1 MNIRVDQQNGSKV
14 AIIESSEI
22 IIRNV
27 QDALDLMASIKF
39 HHDSYKIVIH
49 QSNITEEFFELK
61 TRLAGDILQKYVN
74 YQIKLAVVGNFEV
87 YNSKSL
93 KDFIYECNRGEQ
105 VFFLEDEQ
113 SAIQVLHL
121 LRSLEMIQFPHSD
134 S

>member
-1 MNIRVDQQNGSKV
+1 MNIRVDQQNDSKV
-14 AIIESSEI
+14 AIVESSDI

-39 HHDSYKIVIH
+39 NHDSYKIVIR
-49 QSNITEEFFELK
+49 QANITEDFFELK

-74 YQIKLAVVGNFEV
+74 YHIKLAVVGNFKV

-93 KDFIYECNRGEQ
+93 KDFIYECNKGEQ

-113 SAIQVLHL
+113 SAIQVLHA
-121 LRSLEMIQFPHSD
+121 LR
-134 S
+134 

>member
-1 MNIRVDQQNGSKV
+1 MNIRVDQQNDSKV
-14 AIIESSEI
+14 AIVESSDI

-39 HHDSYKIVIH
+39 NHDSYKIVVR
-49 QSNITEEFFELK
+49 QANITEDFFELK

-74 YQIKLAVVGNFEV
+74 YHIKLAVVGNFKV

-93 KDFIYECNRGEQ
+93 KDFIYECNKGEQ

-113 SAIQVLHL
+113 SAIQVLHA
-121 LRSLEMIQFPHSD
+121 LR
-134 S
+134 